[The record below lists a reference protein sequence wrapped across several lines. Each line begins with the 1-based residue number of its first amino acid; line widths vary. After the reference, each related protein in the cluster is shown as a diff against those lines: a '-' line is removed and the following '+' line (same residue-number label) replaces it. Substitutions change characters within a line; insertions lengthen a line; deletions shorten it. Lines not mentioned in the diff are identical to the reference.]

1 MKLNNKFLLKVLIFG
16 LILLVASKILQL
28 FKEQNTI
35 INTGQILQVLFF
47 VALILFLVR
56 GYFARRNENKSG
68 SITNI
73 LLWLMI
79 FVMLITGYAFRFE
92 LESFKERIL
101 AVIIPSYSWTNE
113 QGELVIAR
121 NRDGH
126 FYLNAT
132 TIDGHKIKF
141 LIDTGASDIAL
152 TKHDAIKLGFNLSN
166 LKYTRQYNTANG
178 ISAAA
183 PVRIKQLT
191 VGDKTFYNLEA
202 HITHGG
208 LDISLLGM
216 SLLREFKDFKITN
229 DLLILSY

>member
-35 INTGQILQVLFF
+35 INTGLILQVLFF

-132 TIDGHKIKF
+132 TIDGHK
-141 LIDTGASDIAL
+141 S
-152 TKHDAIKLGFNLSN
+152 
-166 LKYTRQYNTANG
+166 
-178 ISAAA
+178 
-183 PVRIKQLT
+183 
-191 VGDKTFYNLEA
+191 
-202 HITHGG
+202 G
-208 LDISLLGM
+208 LPTS
-216 SLLREFKDFKITN
+216 
-229 DLLILSY
+229 